1 MYISIKLPPEFGSFN
16 RLRKENYPFNKLF
29 TGFLKEVSKLG
40 LSRHIDVEE
49 LVGYIEDRIFDGQR
63 VPDIPYGDEPVNV
76 RYKTD
81 DPDVVEYIGG
91 SDLNNRMAVLYITRM
106 MLRMSAAYGTSL
118 FRLTR
123 VIRDL
128 DIPAKPKRAVEPK
141 AAAEQPLPKPR
152 KTYVK
157 PAAAEPD
164 EEEDEM
170 GEEPAKMPGVRLS
183 GRAAEAAEPESKAP
197 TSSSASESAQK
208 AKAAL
213 SELES
218 LTEKADVV
226 ETNPF
231 LSQFGGVS

>member
-29 TGFLKEVSKLG
+29 TGFLKEVSKIG
-40 LSRHIDVEE
+40 LSRHMDVEE

-76 RYKTD
+76 RFKTD

-91 SDLNNRMAVLYITRM
+91 SELNNRMAVLYVTRM

-128 DIPAKPKRAVEPK
+128 DLPTKSKRAAEPK
-141 AAAEQPLPKPR
+141 TAAEQPRPR
-152 KTYVK
+152 KTYAK
-157 PAAAEPD
+157 PAVIELD

-170 GEEPAKMPGVRLS
+170 EEEPAKMPGVRLS
-183 GRAAEAAEPESKAP
+183 GRAAEAAEPAPEESK
-197 TSSSASESAQK
+197 SSSAAESAQK

-218 LTEKADVV
+218 LTEKAGVV

-231 LSQFGGVS
+231 LSQFGGV

>member
-29 TGFLKEVSKLG
+29 TGFLKEVSKIG
-40 LSRHIDVEE
+40 LSRHMDVEE

-76 RYKTD
+76 RFKTD

-91 SDLNNRMAVLYITRM
+91 SELNNRMAVLYISRM

-123 VIRDL
+123 MIKDL
-128 DIPAKPKRAVEPK
+128 SLPAKSKRAAEPK
-141 AAAEQPLPKPR
+141 TTAEQPRPR
-152 KTYVK
+152 RTYAR
-157 PAAAEPD
+157 PAAVEPD

-170 GEEPAKMPGVRLS
+170 EEEPAKMPGVRLS
-183 GRAAEAAEPESKAP
+183 GRVAETTEPAPKESK
-197 TSSSASESAQK
+197 SSSAAESAQK

-218 LTEKADVV
+218 LTEKAGVV